1 MEQQELEKGIGN
13 IEPERKTL
21 QPKKV
26 KIVQVDIVEVGE
38 KKNKK
43 VTILVKH
50 PDKEETI
57 NLSSVNLL
65 IDKKVRTIGLWYNL
79 DSDGNL
85 QKGSALAEFLTF
97 TNSKNLKDLS
107 GKEVDTDLEGNFLC
121 FRAY

>member
-13 IEPERKTL
+13 IEPEKKTL

-26 KIVQVDIVEVGE
+26 KIERIEIVEVGE

-43 VTILVKH
+43 VNIAVEH

-65 IDKKVRTIGLWYNL
+65 IDKKVRTVGLWYNL

-97 TNSKNLKDLS
+97 TNSKNLKDLG

>member
-97 TNSKNLKDLS
+97 TNSKNLKDLG

>member
-26 KIVQVDIVEVGE
+26 KIERIEIVEVGE

-43 VTILVKH
+43 VNIAVKH